1 MKNLL
6 STAAIA
12 AVMAFATAA
21 PAFAQTFVGTVN
33 ASVVE
38 DFDNVDTLGAALRW
52 DRESALDFEATADFT
67 VNDKLADEQLVGVNA
82 VYSPEFKVL
91 GVQPYA
97 LAGLG
102 YAFGAEEA
110 TWTVG
115 LGGRYDVTDR
125 LSLDA
130 RYRRIEGFDSGV
142 AADVG
147 TLGVSYRF

>member
-6 STAAIA
+6 STVAIA
-12 AVMAFATAA
+12 AVMAFAAA
-21 PAFAQTFVGTVN
+21 PAFAQNFVGTVN

-38 DFDNVDTLGAALRW
+38 DFDNVDTLGAALLW
-52 DRESALDFEATADFT
+52 DRDSALDFEATVDFT

-82 VYSPEFKVL
+82 VYTPEFKVL

-115 LGGRYDVTDR
+115 AGGRYDLTDR
-125 LSLDA
+125 LGLDA
-130 RYRRIEGFDSGV
+130 RYRRVEGFDSGV
-142 AADVG
+142 AVDIG